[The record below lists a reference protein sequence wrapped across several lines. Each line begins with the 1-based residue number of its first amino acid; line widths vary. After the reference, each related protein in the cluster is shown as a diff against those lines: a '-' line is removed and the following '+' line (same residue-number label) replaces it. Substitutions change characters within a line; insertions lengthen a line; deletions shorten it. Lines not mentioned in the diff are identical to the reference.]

1 MSKIIGIDV
10 GGSTTK
16 IVGFDDG
23 RMISPLFVKASDQ
36 LASVYGAFGKFT
48 DTNGINLRDI
58 DKVMMT
64 GVGSTFLANEL
75 YGISAE
81 HVSEFECVGKGGLYL
96 SGYDKAIIV
105 SMGTGTSI
113 VYASKDG
120 TIEYMGGT
128 GVGGGTLV
136 GLSKKLLGISDI
148 GNLIDVASEGS
159 LENVDLTIADITK
172 KDIGLESHM
181 TAANFGK
188 VSDVATKG
196 DLALGIINMVF
207 ESVGM
212 LAVFAARSK
221 GIKVGLI
228 RPITLWPFPTAPF
241 KKAAS
246 QVKEII
252 SVELSMGQMIEDVK
266 LASECKVPVTLCSRT
281 GGMIPSPEQ
290 VLEAIKKANGGA
302 K

>member
-16 IVGFDDG
+16 IVGFDG
-23 RMISPLFVKASDQ
+23 GKMISPLFVKASDQ

-75 YGISAE
+75 YGIKAE
-81 HVSEFECVGKGGLYL
+81 HASEFECVGKGGLYL

-113 VYASKDG
+113 VYANKDG

-148 GNLIDVASEGS
+148 GSLIDVAAEGDLS
-159 LENVDLTIADITK
+159 NVDLTIGDITK

-221 GIKVGLI
+221 GINDVILTGNLTRLPQAKTIAETFSTLFGLKFTI
-228 RPITLWPFPTAPF
+228 PENAEFATAIG
-241 KKAAS
+241 AS
-246 QVKEII
+246 LQ
-252 SVELSMGQMIEDVK
+252 
-266 LASECKVPVTLCSRT
+266 
-281 GGMIPSPEQ
+281 
-290 VLEAIKKANGGA
+290 
-302 K
+302 

>member
-16 IVGFDDG
+16 IVGFDNG
-23 RMISPLFVKASDQ
+23 KMISPLFVKASDQ

-48 DTNGINLRDI
+48 DTNRINLRDI

-75 YGISAE
+75 YGIKAE

-113 VYASKDG
+113 VYANKDG
-120 TIEYMGGT
+120 AIEYMGGT

-148 GNLIDVASEGS
+148 GSLIDVAAEGDLS
-159 LENVDLTIADITK
+159 NVDLTIGDITK

-221 GIKVGLI
+221 GINDVILTGNLTRLPQAKTIAETFSTLFGLKFTI
-228 RPITLWPFPTAPF
+228 PENSEFATAIG
-241 KKAAS
+241 AS
-246 QVKEII
+246 LQ
-252 SVELSMGQMIEDVK
+252 
-266 LASECKVPVTLCSRT
+266 
-281 GGMIPSPEQ
+281 
-290 VLEAIKKANGGA
+290 
-302 K
+302 

>member
-1 MSKIIGIDV
+1 MLKYNKYIYVEIFSVNGDEHMSKIIGIDV

-16 IVGFDDG
+16 IVGFDNG

-58 DKVMMT
+58 DKVKMT

-75 YGISAE
+75 YGIEAE
-81 HVSEFECVGKGGLYL
+81 HVSEFECVGRGGLYL
-96 SGYDKAIIV
+96 SGLDKAIIV

-113 VYASKDG
+113 VFADING
-120 TIEYMGGT
+120 NIEYMGGT
-128 GVGGGTLV
+128 GVGGGTIV

-148 GNLIDVASEGS
+148 GNLIDVASEGN
-159 LENVDLTIADITK
+159 LANVDLTIADITK
-172 KDIGLESHM
+172 QDIGLQSHM

-188 VSDVATKG
+188 VSDVASKG

-221 GIKVGLI
+221 GINDVILTGNLARLPQAKSIAETFSTLFGLNFTI
-228 RPITLWPFPTAPF
+228 PENAEFATAIG
-241 KKAAS
+241 AA
-246 QVKEII
+246 
-252 SVELSMGQMIEDVK
+252 L
-266 LASECKVPVTLCSRT
+266 R
-281 GGMIPSPEQ
+281 
-290 VLEAIKKANGGA
+290 
-302 K
+302 

>member
-16 IVGFDDG
+16 IVGFDGG

-48 DTNGINLRDI
+48 DTNAINLRDI

-96 SGYDKAIIV
+96 SGLDKAIIV

-128 GVGGGTLV
+128 GVGGGTIV

-148 GNLIDVASEGS
+148 GNLIDVASEGD
-159 LENVDLTIADITK
+159 LANVDLTIADITK
-172 KDIGLESHM
+172 QDIGLQSHM

-196 DLALGIINMVF
+196 DLALGLINMVF

-221 GIKVGLI
+221 GIKDVILTGNLARLPQSKTIAETFSTLFGLNFTI
-228 RPITLWPFPTAPF
+228 PENAEFATAIG
-241 KKAAS
+241 AA
-246 QVKEII
+246 
-252 SVELSMGQMIEDVK
+252 L
-266 LASECKVPVTLCSRT
+266 R
-281 GGMIPSPEQ
+281 
-290 VLEAIKKANGGA
+290 
-302 K
+302 